1 MHVPYTYY
9 LWSKTCPEIWNNQFT
24 CFSTSHNWF
33 FLSEKNW
40 KYFSSVYAEKMSVV
54 FHNNIFVFSIDK
66 KLDVKIE
73 GDIEAAQSMKSTPEL
88 FAEVGKYLT

>member
-1 MHVPYTYY
+1 
-9 LWSKTCPEIWNNQFT
+9 
-24 CFSTSHNWF
+24 
-33 FLSEKNW
+33 
-40 KYFSSVYAEKMSVV
+40 VYAEKMSVV

-88 FAEVGKYLT
+88 FAEVGKYLS

>member
-1 MHVPYTYY
+1 MY
-9 LWSKTCPEIWNNQFT
+9 LILIICGPRLVQKFETTNSPIFPLHTID
-24 CFSTSHNWF
+24 F

-88 FAEVGKYLT
+88 FAEVGKYLS